1 MKLRMTTLAIAAA
14 LTLTACSISNDDSDD
29 RTNIST
35 DTSSDSIIRQEVKYI
50 KHKQY
55 IDYEPYHTIEDA
67 ISDGDIVVVGE
78 VTNISFMTHA
88 DMSDP
93 PPEIKEDKVL
103 CTVYDLNISNVYKGK
118 AGDSV
123 KLKIGGGVENE
134 AYTDEQLSLLGDQP
148 FPTIM
153 ISAFESTFE
162 IGQKYL
168 LILYEFQAFAGYYH
182 PVGYGEG
189 IYPVNSTSEILKE
202 SDIPFVYSVK
212 DVISYFGEEQWE
224 AFKSDNNITT
234 E

>member
-1 MKLRMTTLAIAAA
+1 M
-14 LTLTACSISNDDSDD
+14 
-29 RTNIST
+29 
-35 DTSSDSIIRQEVKYI
+35 Y
-50 KHKQY
+50 
-55 IDYEPYHTIEDA
+55 DYEPYHTIEDA

-123 KLKIGGGVENE
+123 KLKIGCGLENE
-134 AYTDEQLSLLGDQP
+134 AYTDEILSVWG
-148 FPTIM
+148 
-153 ISAFESTFE
+153 ESSIPIYELEPTFE
-162 IGQKYL
+162 IGKKYL